1 MIIIQKSRGDLVSW
15 DVINQCPRTKPKWK
29 HYFFSENSLWKCCH
43 LSVRLVLIIE
53 LDRTYDRRRKT
64 SPSTS
69 VRELL
74 DWVNGG
80 KMSHPKCRWH
90 HFMGWVPRLHKEK
103 ARGAT
108 VLVCLL
114 PLRGCF
120 MTSVSSSYDMHVLP
134 VTTNSIL
141 TLRDKTKQ
149 SKTFSSLSCSSLFF
163 FCMKQQSQATNNP
176 AVCMLWKSAPLDSAI
191 AIGFWVRVR
200 SCGEG
205 QRKRFKAR
213 ILSH

>member
-1 MIIIQKSRGDLVSW
+1 MKTLL
-15 DVINQCPRTKPKWK
+15 
-29 HYFFSENSLWKCCH
+29 FLENSLWKCCH

-74 DWVNGG
+74 DWV

-90 HFMGWVPRLHKEK
+90 RFMGWVPRLHKEK

-114 PLRGCF
+114 PFRGCC
-120 MTSVSSSYDMHVLP
+120 MTSVSSSYDTHALP
-134 VTTNSIL
+134 VATNCIL
-141 TLRDKTKQ
+141 TL
-149 SKTFSSLSCSSLFF
+149 
-163 FCMKQQSQATNNP
+163 
-176 AVCMLWKSAPLDSAI
+176 
-191 AIGFWVRVR
+191 
-200 SCGEG
+200 
-205 QRKRFKAR
+205 
-213 ILSH
+213 